1 MLENSREFNV
11 VEITICICRSTLEH
25 FVTLVSSKSIS
36 HRHEQVAEIILF
48 NEATLFRIKTPK
60 RVSYHI
66 LALLLLIHLTL
77 IDIFFCIPPIVL

>member
-11 VEITICICRSTLEH
+11 VEITICIDRSTLEH

-48 NEATLFRIKTPK
+48 INEATLFRIKTPK
-60 RVSYHI
+60 RI
-66 LALLLLIHLTL
+66 
-77 IDIFFCIPPIVL
+77 